1 MGKVVNLNKV
11 RKRKAR
17 AVAAQQAAE
26 NRVRFGRTGAQKA
39 RERAETEAAQ
49 RQLAQL
55 RREPPDET
63 GAEYRKFKRPLW
75 KVWRIGCGH
84 ASAGLGTDRAS
95 ARGISAR

>member
-39 RERAETEAAQ
+39 RERAETEA
-49 RQLAQL
+49 AQL